1 MHGHIQKACAGPC
14 YLQHAR
20 ANICFQVLWS
30 LVTSLQHLLN
40 CSLLSDRPLFIYY
53 QTFIK
58 NQKYST
64 PELPYPK
71 QFPVPVSM
79 MQNLHSACSLLQWQT
94 TEVQSTPPAPRPGEE
109 GASYCSEAG
118 GATRRSVSI
127 SPWPTVILSPWPTLW
142 APGPRRPVTHW
153 GNAGRG

>member
-1 MHGHIQKACAGPC
+1 MWVAVGMHGHIQKACAGPC

-40 CSLLSDRPLFIYY
+40 CSLLSDIPLFIYY

-94 TEVQSTPPAPRPGEE
+94 TEVQSTPPAPRPAPSPRPTGP
-109 GASYCSEAG
+109 AG
-118 GATRRSVSI
+118 SAH
-127 SPWPTVILSPWPTLW
+127 
-142 APGPRRPVTHW
+142 RRPP
-153 GNAGRG
+153 AGPGRPGGHR